1 MDANAT
7 KDMTFHVEVEVIV
20 VLTCCST
27 IFLTTS
33 AVVSDLFLF
42 ISGFGFVYVLIE
54 SNTPLTDVLLKH
66 SRNKD

>member
-33 AVVSDLFLF
+33 AVVSDLFF
-42 ISGFGFVYVLIE
+42 IYFRFWIRLCA
-54 SNTPLTDVLLKH
+54 H
-66 SRNKD
+66 